1 MEQILKVKSMI
12 FTRIDSAKHPM
23 FEKCREIY
31 CNNFPENQQR
41 EIDEQARILQEYRNY
56 HFYALSPREDKDTVL
71 GFIAFWRFKHIYF
84 GEHLAIDDKY
94 KGLGY
99 GSTAI
104 EFLKERADQERVP
117 LLLEVEPPKSETDIK
132 RIAFYNSLD
141 LDINDIR
148 HYQPPFHKGEQP
160 LELKL
165 MTYPYLITEKEYNIF
180 MEEYK
185 SIMPDFN
192 SNNKFAALGLS
203 GNIIKAIASLGFERP
218 TPVQK
223 EIIPVILENRKD
235 IVCLAQTGTGKT
247 AAFGLPVLHKIEA
260 RLNEKFSDAEEN
272 RNDPDK
278 KWYSF
283 AEKRTQVLILSP
295 TRELCKQ
302 IAQDL
307 TNYSQCIEGIS
318 VVPVYGGANIE
329 AQIRLLRKTPQIIVA
344 TPGRMLDLINKKAAD
359 ISGIHTLVLDEAD
372 EMLNM
377 GFKDELD
384 AILESAPDGKRTMLF
399 SATLPEEVEEIAKS
413 YMKEYDMVTIGE
425 RNSGSDNVEHYYYM
439 VHEKERYAALK
450 RIADFYPDIYGIVF
464 CRTKKETQEI
474 ADSLI
479 RDGYDADALHGDL
492 AQGQRDMVMGR
503 FKKRHLHLL
512 VATDVAARGIDV
524 NNLTHVINYNL
535 PDEVEQYTHR
545 SGRTGRADRNGISI
559 AIINTKELHKIKRI
573 ENVIGKSF
581 NKAKVPSGAE
591 VCSKQLL
598 SLIDKIDNITV
609 SDEAGEYISLVEQK
623 WESLSKQEIIEKFVA
638 CEFNRFLEYYK
649 NAPDLNIPERKS
661 DRKSKDDGKDRKD
674 EKRAKGEKDTKEPKE
689 EKSKN
694 RKGQTMLSDEILPN
708 KAEKGFTWIKMNI
721 GDKQRITTRHIIRM
735 MTSLG
740 VGKRGI
746 GKIDIR
752 KSTCYVSIASRAAD
766 YVVEQTDNTEYRGHK
781 LKTSKL

>member
-1 MEQILKVKSMI
+1 MI
-12 FTRIDSAKHPM
+12 FTRIESLSHPLYS
-23 FEKCREIY
+23 KCREIY
-31 CNNFPENQQR
+31 CKNFPKNEQR
-41 EIDEQARILQEYRNY
+41 EEQEQKRILEEYDNY
-56 HFYALSPREDKDTVL
+56 FLYALTPQESPETVL
-71 GFIAFWRFKHIYF
+71 GLLAFWRFKHCYF
-84 GEHLAIDDKY
+84 AEHLAIDDSF

-104 EFLKERADQERVP
+104 EFLKEKSDDERIP
-117 LLLEVEPPKSETDIK
+117 LLLEAEVPHTEEAVR
-132 RIAFYNSLD
+132 RIAFYNRLE
-141 LDINDIR
+141 LDINDI
-148 HYQPPFHKGEQP
+148 HHFQPPFHKGDQP
-160 LELKL
+160 LEMKL

-180 MEEYK
+180 KDEYH
-185 SIMPDFN
+185 SIMPNFN
-192 SNNKFAALGLS
+192 VANKFAVLGL
-203 GNIIKAIASLGFERP
+203 GNNIVTAINELGFERP

-223 EIIPVILENRKD
+223 EIIPTILEGKQD

-247 AAFGLPVLHKIEA
+247 AAFGLPTLQKIEE
-260 RLNEKFSDAEEN
+260 RLNDKFAGYEEHK
-272 RNDPDK
+272 NDPDK

-283 AEKRTQVLILSP
+283 AEKKTQVLVLSP

-307 TNYSQCIEGIS
+307 TNYSKYIEGVS

-344 TPGRMLDLINKKAAD
+344 TPGRMLDLIKKKAAD

-377 GFKDELD
+377 GFKEELD
-384 AILESAPDGKRTMLF
+384 AILESAPQNKRSLLF
-399 SATLPEEVEEIAKS
+399 SATLPTEVESIAKS
-413 YMKEYDMVTIGE
+413 YMKEYTMVTVGE
-425 RNSGSDNVEHYYYM
+425 RNSGSDNVEHYYYT

-450 RIADFYPDIYGIVF
+450 RIADFYPDIYGIIF

-545 SGRTGRADRNGISI
+545 SGRTGRADKSGVSI
-559 AIINTKELHKIKRI
+559 VIINTKELHKIRRI
-573 ENVIGKSF
+573 EQIIGKTF
-581 NKAKVPSGAE
+581 NKARIPSGAE

-598 SLIDKIDNITV
+598 SLIDRIDNISV
-609 SDEAGEYISLVEQK
+609 SDEASKYISMVEQK
-623 WESLSKQEIIEKFVA
+623 WESLSKQEIIEKFIA
-638 CEFNRFLEYYK
+638 CEFNRFIEYYK
-649 NAPDLNIPERKS
+649 NAPDLNIPDRKS
-661 DRKSKDDGKDRKD
+661 DKKSDEKSRKD
-674 EKRAKGEKDTKEPKE
+674 KEERASRREKGSTKGEKGDDSAKR
-689 EKSKN
+689 N
-694 RKGQTMLSDEILPN
+694 RKGQKMLADDILPE
-708 KAEKGFTWIKMNI
+708 KAEKGYKWIKMNI
-721 GDKQRITTRHIIRM
+721 GDKHRITTRHIIRM
-735 MTSLG
+735 MTSIG

-752 KSTCYVSIASRAAD
+752 SGVCYVSISSRAAE
-766 YVVEQTDNTEYRGHK
+766 YVVTETNDSEYRGHK
-781 LKTSKL
+781 LKTGII